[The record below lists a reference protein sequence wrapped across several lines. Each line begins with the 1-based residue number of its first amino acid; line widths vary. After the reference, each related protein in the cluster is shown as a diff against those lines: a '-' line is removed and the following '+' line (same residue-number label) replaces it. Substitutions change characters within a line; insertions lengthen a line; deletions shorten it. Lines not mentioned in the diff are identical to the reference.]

1 MDEAEPMDGAMGL
14 PVKEEEGAYESAE
27 EDQPSEEELQKW
39 IKILSKSKKY
49 QILPVGATG
58 VGAIPK
64 HTLPMHL
71 AGAPGPSK
79 PPEVSSPV
87 SIQVPQQLRLAT
99 FSGDE
104 PTPKGEV
111 SYLVWQYEI
120 KCLMREKSHSENTIL
135 QAVRR
140 SLKGFAGRTLL
151 SLGEKVT
158 LKQIL
163 DKLDGIYGIVYS
175 GEAIMQQFYTE
186 SQKVSESAAVWA
198 CRIEDLLQRAVE
210 KGHVEVKAKN
220 DMLRNKFWTG
230 LVDDRLKNA
239 SRHKYDTVKDFGELL
254 REVRKIEQEVLG
266 SEKLKKNA
274 QHHSSTVENS
284 NLASKIDEIAASM
297 QGLIKRMDGLERK
310 VENNARSGQHFQS
323 GSRGKGQGQFSAKR
337 GGRRPQHQQHQ
348 SDLN

>member
-1 MDEAEPMDGAMGL
+1 MATSEPVDGALGA
-14 PVKEEEGAYESAE
+14 PVKEEEVAYESAE
-27 EDQPSEEELQKW
+27 EDQPSEEELEKW
-39 IKILSKSKKY
+39 IKILGKSKKY
-49 QILPVGATG
+49 QILKLDEKGK
-58 VGAIPK
+58 GAIPK
-64 HTLPMHL
+64 VPLPVPSGP
-71 AGAPGPSK
+71 AGPSK
-79 PPEVSSPV
+79 HAEVSSPV
-87 SIQVPQQLRLAT
+87 NIQVPQQLRLAA
-99 FSGDE
+99 FSGEE

-158 LKQIL
+158 LQQIL
-163 DKLDGIYGIVYS
+163 EKLDGIYGIVYS

-186 SQKVSESAAVWA
+186 SQKTGESAAVWA

-210 KGHVEVKAKN
+210 KGHIAVSAKN

-254 REVRKIEQEVLG
+254 REVRKIEQEVSG
-266 SEKLKKNA
+266 SERLKKNA
-274 QHHSSTVENS
+274 QHHSSTVESS
-284 NLASKIDEIAASM
+284 NLVSKIDEIASSM
-297 QGLIKRMDGLERK
+297 QGLVKRIDGLEK
-310 VENNARSGQHFQS
+310 KIENNARAGQHSQS
-323 GSRGKGQGQFSAKR
+323 GSRGRGRGRFGSQR
-337 GGRRPQHQQHQ
+337 GGQRQPQN
-348 SDLN
+348 LN